1 MQFNEKTVIVT
12 GGSRGIGKEIAKEFA
27 SSGAKVAIIDILKDS
42 IESTV
47 KEFTDKS
54 WIVKG
59 YAGDVTDNSQIAD
72 IFKEIKSDFGS
83 IDVLINNAGVTRDGL
98 LLKMKEQDWDLVLD
112 VNLKGTFNC
121 TQKAARYMLKQRS
134 GVIINIASVVGI
146 MGNAGQ
152 ANYSAS
158 KAGILGLTKSTAKEF
173 AVRNIR
179 CNAIAPGFIETA
191 MTGELTEEVV
201 QKYSEVI
208 PMKRMGTPKDISDLC
223 MFLASDQSSYIT
235 GQVINVDG
243 GMIM

>member
-1 MQFNEKTVIVT
+1 MQFNNKTVVVT
-12 GGSRGIGKEIAKEFA
+12 GGSRGIGKEIAAAFA
-27 SSGAKVAIIDILKDS
+27 GAGANVVIIDILADS
-42 IESTV
+42 INSTV
-47 KEFTDKS
+47 KEFTEKNWS
-54 WIVKG
+54 AKG
-59 YAGDVTDNSQIAD
+59 YSGDVTDNNKIGE
-72 IFKEIKSDFGS
+72 IFKEIKSDFS
-83 IDVLINNAGVTRDGL
+83 TIDVLINNAGVTRDGL
-98 LLKMKEQDWDLVLD
+98 LLKMKEQDWDLVLN

-158 KAGILGLTKSTAKEF
+158 KAGIIGLTKSTAKEF

-191 MTGELTEEVV
+191 MTGELTDEVV

-208 PMKRMGTPKDISDLC
+208 PMKRMGTPQDIADLC
-223 MFLASDQSSYIT
+223 LFLSSERSSYIT